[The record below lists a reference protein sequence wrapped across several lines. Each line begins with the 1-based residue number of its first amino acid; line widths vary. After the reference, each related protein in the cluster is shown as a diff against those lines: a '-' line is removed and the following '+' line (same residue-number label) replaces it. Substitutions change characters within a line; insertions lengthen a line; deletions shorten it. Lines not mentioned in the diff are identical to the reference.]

1 MARGR
6 LAVRGA
12 GEPGCAMRKHIN
24 FKGNMT
30 DRRSKI
36 YCLLPVRLYRPAFF
50 LAITLLA
57 GCNSDL
63 PITPEESKFSA
74 SGLSLSAPAVN
85 FEPTFIGRSSSD
97 TVSVEYGDTV
107 DIVLHL
113 HLSDTLHFTL
123 VAGKVKA
130 DFSSPDSTVV
140 SLSKKVRQLT
150 LTLTYKPQVADQVD
164 LAVLYL
170 ETFRW
175 TDSLKTD
182 REPVGVDS
190 VRLAG
195 VGLGYYLDLETI
207 FIPGGVFPMGQD
219 SVASGGSVAFHDEWN
234 EHQVTVSDFFIGR
247 YEVTN
252 LQYYEFWK
260 EVNSGANPGDTTILG
275 HTPRD
280 TSEIG
285 KWPAVALDKPNFPVI
300 GVSWYDALAF
310 CDWLSLRTGE
320 RYTLPT
326 EAQWEYVARG
336 GQQREFPWSVTD
348 DSTQAGTDSAGA
360 ALILVNVRRGNDG
373 YTFTAPV
380 EAFPSGAS
388 AFGPLN
394 MAGNVWEWCFDW
406 YDPDYY
412 RSADSSAVWVDPQG
426 STDPEH
432 EIFKVIRGGSWLDD
446 LVEARC
452 TNRSAIAPVNREI
465 NVGFRVVRLP

>member
-1 MARGR
+1 MA
-6 LAVRGA
+6 
-12 GEPGCAMRKHIN
+12 
-24 FKGNMT
+24 
-30 DRRSKI
+30 DRISKTPFF
-36 YCLLPVRLYRPAFF
+36 LPVRLCRPAFF
-50 LAITLLA
+50 LGIILLGA
-57 GCNSDL
+57 CNTDL
-63 PITPEESKFSA
+63 PIAPEESKFSEA
-74 SGLSLSAPAVN
+74 RLSLKPPVVN
-85 FEPTFIGRSSSD
+85 FDPTFIGRTSSD
-97 TVSVEYGDTV
+97 TVGVEYGDTV
-107 DIVLHL
+107 DIVLRMHL
-113 HLSDTLHFTL
+113 TDTTHFTL
-123 VAGKVKA
+123 AAGKVIT
-130 DFSSPDSTVV
+130 DFASPDSIVV

-150 LTLTYKPQVADQVD
+150 LTLSYKPMVVDQVN

-175 TDSLKTD
+175 TDSLKTV
-182 REPVGVDS
+182 RVPVGIDS

-195 VGLGYYLDLETI
+195 VGLGYYQDLEMI
-207 FIPGGVFPMGQD
+207 FIPGGTFPMGRD
-219 SVASGGSVAFHDEWN
+219 SAASGGDVAFHDEWN

-252 LQYYEFWK
+252 LQYYEFWQ
-260 EVNSGANPGDTTILG
+260 EVNPDTIPHDRDTTIAG

-280 TSEIG
+280 TTEIG

-300 GVSWYDALAF
+300 GVSWYDAMAF
-310 CDWLSLRTGE
+310 CGWLSLRTGE
-320 RYTLPT
+320 HYTLPT
-326 EAQWEYVARG
+326 EAQWEYTARG
-336 GQQREFPWSVTD
+336 GKNREFPWSVTD
-348 DSTQAGTDSAGA
+348 SAQAPADTAGA
-360 ALILVNVRRGNDG
+360 ALTLVNVRRGADG

-380 EAFPSGAS
+380 DAFADGAS

-406 YDPDYY
+406 YDQDYY
-412 RSADSSAVWVDPQG
+412 RSADSSAVRRDPQG